1 MSSLVGL
8 ICISLMVG
16 ETGLSPSHKLVGHL
30 YVFVMFCFT
39 NVSLG
44 SLPKL
49 RTVYCRDSKAKNKG
63 LKVRIK
69 ISVENKLGPALSFS
83 AANEIVF
90 FSGCA

>member
-1 MSSLVGL
+1 MRLDFPTQPCWLFV
-8 ICISLMVG
+8 CFC
-16 ETGLSPSHKLVGHL
+16 
-30 YVFVMFCFT
+30 YVVLFCFT

-49 RTVYCRDSKAKNKG
+49 RTVYCRDSKAKDKG

-83 AANEIVF
+83 AANEMVF
-90 FSGCA
+90 FSGCALP